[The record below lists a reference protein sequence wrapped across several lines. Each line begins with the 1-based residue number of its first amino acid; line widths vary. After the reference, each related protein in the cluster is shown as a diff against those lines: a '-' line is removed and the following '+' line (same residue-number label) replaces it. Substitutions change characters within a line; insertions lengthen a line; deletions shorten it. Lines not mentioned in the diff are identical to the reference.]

1 MMRRTRPGYLC
12 LALALTACGDAL
24 APDPGVPP
32 VLPAAESMSTDF
44 DFFGTSPST
53 VSMGPS
59 QSAPEGYW
67 LAAALSVTAA
77 NVSVAIHSLVPR
89 AIWASALSQTPT
101 FEDGRWHW
109 RFNASDAQNTFQ
121 SHVIGYQD
129 GRDRLFEVRVSS
141 SALQLDDYLLFTGSA
156 PIGGTTGEWLFHDLN
171 NTGAVARVAWGHP
184 QNDEWLLTFTALAGG
199 GEDDVLAYHVEGT
212 TRQVSYTDAS
222 AGTAVEVEWD
232 AITHA
237 GHIIA
242 PNLNGG
248 MMACWDTDLHNT
260 TCS

>member
-1 MMRRTRPGYLC
+1 MRPTRPGYLC
-12 LALALTACGDAL
+12 LAIVLSACGDAL
-24 APDPGVPP
+24 SPDSGVPP
-32 VLPAAESMSTDF
+32 VLPATESMSVDL
-44 DFFGTSPST
+44 DFFGTSPAS

-59 QSAPEGYW
+59 QTGPEGYW

-89 AIWASALSQTPT
+89 AIWASALSQTPS

-121 SHVIGYQD
+121 SHVIGYED
-129 GRDRLFEVRVSS
+129 GGDRMFEVRVSS

-171 NTGAVARVAWGHP
+171 DSGAVARVAWGHP
-184 QNDEWLLTFTALAGG
+184 ENDEWLLTFTALAGVG
-199 GEDDVLAYHVEGT
+199 VGDVLAYHVDAA
-212 TRQVSYTDAS
+212 TRQVSFADAS
-222 AGTAVEVEWD
+222 AGTEVEVEWD
-232 AITHA
+232 AITNA
-237 GHIIA
+237 GYIIA
-242 PNLNGG
+242 PNINGG
-248 MMACWDTDLHNT
+248 LMACWDTELHNT